1 MFKIVRFPS
10 KLEPF
15 FDSLRSAFHW
25 EHFEYFRTLVL
36 LAAFAWNRRNISNLY
51 RHLDERGRTHRTR
64 FNNFLLVGRWEPD
77 AALME
82 KAYELIGLLSP
93 RKGDVIGLILDD

>member
-36 LAAFAWNRRNISNLY
+36 LVAFAWNRRNVSNLY
-51 RHLDERGRTHRTR
+51 RHLDKRGRTPIRER
-64 FNNFLLVGRWEPD
+64 MLRPI
-77 AALME
+77 AAV
-82 KAYELIGLLSP
+82 IDW
-93 RKGDVIGLILDD
+93 RKQRKMWKQVLAESSGA